1 MLLVSPSDGVHFLSK
16 GTAVAAAVAEQRCDV
31 DEDDD
36 ETIEIEDDFEDDD
49 DDDED
54 DREIRVV
61 EKRKTS
67 IRRVM
72 GGEGREFSIS
82 SVSNTNMSSDTEM
95 H

>member
-16 GTAVAAAVAEQRCDV
+16 GTAVAAAAAVAEQGCDV

-36 ETIEIEDDFEDDD
+36 EIIDIDDDEFDDD
-49 DDDED
+49 DDDG
-54 DREIRVV
+54 EISVV

-72 GGEGREFSIS
+72 GQPRVFNLIRIKY
-82 SVSNTNMSSDTEM
+82 
-95 H
+95 